1 MRDYDFVVIGSGIA
15 GLTFALKAAK
25 HGSVAVVTKRKGS
38 DTNTAR
44 AQGGI
49 ACVTSDED
57 SFELHV
63 RDTLEA
69 GAGLCDEAVVRTI
82 VTEGPDRIR
91 ELMALG
97 LQFDEREVS
106 GHRELDLGKEGG
118 HSKRRVLHVRDVLE
132 AGAGLCD
139 EAVVRTIVTEG
150 PDRIRE
156 LMALGLQF
164 DEREVSG
171 HRELDLGKEG
181 GHSKRRVLH
190 VRDVTGKEVEETLL
204 RELDRQSRV
213 ELLENHMA
221 VDLITAAKL
230 GFATEDR
237 CLGAYVLDETAGKV
251 ETIRADRIVLA
262 TGGCGK
268 VYLYTTNPD
277 IATGDGV
284 AMAWRAGVEI
294 ANMEFIQFHPTC
306 LFHPQAKSFLIS
318 EAVRGE
324 GGILRNDRGEDFMK
338 RYDARGSLAPRDIVA
353 RAIDSEMKRS
363 GAKCAFL
370 DITHRSPEFLR
381 ERFPHIYQTCLRFGI
396 DMSKQPIPV
405 VPAAHYQC
413 GGIKTDVNGATSL
426 SGLYT
431 IGEVACTGLHG
442 ANRLASNS
450 LLEGLVMA
458 HRAAATAVHVEST
471 SKRKIP
477 LPEWKSGNV
486 QDVDEMVVIYHN
498 WDEIRRLMWDYVG
511 IVRTDKRLQRA
522 SARLRNLQ
530 REIREFYW
538 NFKVSVD
545 LLELRNLATVAALI
559 VDSALSRK
567 ESRGLHYTLDYPQAD
582 DREFR
587 QDTLVRRN

>member
-1 MRDYDFVVIGSGIA
+1 VKEYDFVVIGSGIA
-15 GLTFALKAAK
+15 GLSFALKVAEQ
-25 HGSVAVVTKRKGS
+25 GSVAVVTKRKGA
-38 DTNTAR
+38 DTNTAW

-63 RDTLEA
+63 RDTIEA
-69 GAGLCDEAVVRTI
+69 GAGLCNEPVVRTI
-82 VTEGPDRIR
+82 VTEGPERIR
-91 ELMALG
+91 ELMSLG
-97 LQFDEREVS
+97 LQFDQREVS

-118 HSKRRVLHVRDVLE
+118 HSKRRVLHVRD
-132 AGAGLCD
+132 A
-139 EAVVRTIVTEG
+139 
-150 PDRIRE
+150 
-156 LMALGLQF
+156 
-164 DEREVSG
+164 
-171 HRELDLGKEG
+171 
-181 GHSKRRVLH
+181 
-190 VRDVTGKEVEETLL
+190 TGKEIEDTLL
-204 RELDRQSRV
+204 GELGRQSHV
-213 ELLENHMA
+213 DLLENHMA
-221 VDLITAAKL
+221 VDLITAAKV
-230 GFATEDR
+230 GFAAEDR
-237 CLGAYVLDETAGKV
+237 CLGVYILDERTGEV
-251 ETIRADRIVLA
+251 ETIRSDRIVLA

-284 AMAWRAGVEI
+284 AMAWRAGAEI

-306 LFHPQAKSFLIS
+306 LFHVQAKSFLIS

-324 GGILRNDRGEDFMK
+324 SGILRNNRGEDFMK

-353 RAIDSEMKRS
+353 RAIDAEIKRS
-363 GAKCAFL
+363 GAKCVFL
-370 DITHRSPEFLR
+370 DITHKAPEFIR
-381 ERFPHIYQTCLRFGI
+381 ERFPHIYETCLRFGI

-413 GGIKTDVNGATSL
+413 GGIKTDVNGVTSL
-426 SGLYT
+426 PGLYA

-450 LLEGLVMA
+450 LLEGLVVA
-458 HRAAATAVHVEST
+458 HRAAVASKHAGSG
-471 SKRKIP
+471 SKRHIS

-522 SARLRNLQ
+522 GARLRNLQ

-538 NFKVSVD
+538 NFKISVD

-559 VDSALSRK
+559 VDSALNRK
-567 ESRGLHYTLDYPQAD
+567 ESRGLHYTLDYP
-582 DREFR
+582 ET
-587 QDTLVRRN
+587 QDKQFKRNTILRRD

>member
-1 MRDYDFVVIGSGIA
+1 MKEYDFVVIGSGIA
-15 GLTFALKAAK
+15 GLSFALKASRR
-25 HGSVAVVTKRKGS
+25 GSVAVITKRKGP
-38 DTNTAR
+38 DTNTAW

-69 GAGLCDEAVVRTI
+69 GAGLCDENVVRTV
-82 VTEGPDRIR
+82 VTEAPTRIQ
-91 ELMALG
+91 ELVELG

-106 GHRELDLGKEGG
+106 GHREFDLG
-118 HSKRRVLHVRDVLE
+118 R
-132 AGAGLCD
+132 
-139 EAVVRTIVTEG
+139 
-150 PDRIRE
+150 
-156 LMALGLQF
+156 
-164 DEREVSG
+164 
-171 HRELDLGKEG
+171 EG

-190 VRDVTGKEVEETLL
+190 VRDVTGKEIENALL
-204 RELDRQSRV
+204 RELERQSHV
-213 ELLENHMA
+213 DLLENHMA
-221 VDLITAAKL
+221 VDLITAAKI

-237 CLGAYVLDETAGKV
+237 CLGIYILDEQTGEV
-251 ETIRADRIVLA
+251 ETIRSDRIVLA

-284 AMAWRAGVEI
+284 AMAWRAGAVI
-294 ANMEFIQFHPTC
+294 VYMEFIQFHPTC
-306 LFHPQAKSFLIS
+306 LFHVEVKSFLIS

-324 GGILRNDRGEDFMK
+324 GGILRNNRGEDFMK

-353 RAIDSEMKRS
+353 RAIDAEIKRS
-363 GAKCAFL
+363 GAKCVFL
-370 DITHRSPEFLR
+370 DITHRSPEFIR

-396 DMSKQPIPV
+396 DMLKQAIPV

-413 GGIKTDVNGATSL
+413 GGIKTDVNGATNL
-426 SGLYT
+426 SGLYA

-450 LLEGLVMA
+450 LLEGLVVA
-458 HRAAATAVHVEST
+458 HRAAAAAVETRSA
-471 SKRKIP
+471 RKQKVP

-486 QDVDEMVVIYHN
+486 QDVDELVVIYHN

-530 REIREFYW
+530 REIHDFYW

-559 VDSALSRK
+559 VDSALLRK
-567 ESRGLHYTLDYPQAD
+567 ESRGLHFTLDYREVN
-582 DREFR
+582 DRQFKHDIVLSR
-587 QDTLVRRN
+587 S

>member
-1 MRDYDFVVIGSGIA
+1 MKEYDFVVIGSGIA
-15 GLTFALKAAK
+15 GLSFALKVAQ
-25 HGSVAVVTKRKGS
+25 HGSVAVITKRKGT
-38 DTNTAR
+38 DTNTAW

-69 GAGLCDEAVVRTI
+69 GAGLCDEAAVRTI
-82 VTEGPDRIR
+82 VMEGPDRIR
-91 ELMALG
+91 ELMEFG
-97 LQFDEREVS
+97 LEFDEREVS

-118 HSKRRVLHVRDVLE
+118 HSKRRVLHV
-132 AGAGLCD
+132 
-139 EAVVRTIVTEG
+139 
-150 PDRIRE
+150 
-156 LMALGLQF
+156 Q
-164 DEREVSG
+164 
-171 HRELDLGKEG
+171 
-181 GHSKRRVLH
+181 
-190 VRDVTGKEVEETLL
+190 DVTGKEIEGTLL
-204 RELDRQSRV
+204 RELGRQSHV
-213 ELLENHMA
+213 ELFENHMA
-221 VDLITAAKL
+221 VDLITAGKL

-237 CLGAYVLDETAGKV
+237 CLGVYVLDERTGEV
-251 ETIRADRIVLA
+251 ETIRSDRIVLA

-268 VYLYTTNPD
+268 VYLYSTNPD

-284 AMAWRAGVEI
+284 AMAWRAGAMI
-294 ANMEFIQFHPTC
+294 TNMEFIQFHPTC
-306 LFHPQAKSFLIS
+306 LFHAKAKSFLIS
-318 EAVRGE
+318 EALRGE
-324 GGILRNDRGEDFMK
+324 GGILRNSRGEDFMK
-338 RYDARGSLAPRDIVA
+338 RYDPRGSLASRDIVA
-353 RAIDSEMKRS
+353 RAIDAEIKRA

-370 DITHRSPEFLR
+370 DITDKSPEFIR
-381 ERFPHIYQTCLRFGI
+381 ERFPHIYETCLGFGI

-413 GGIKTDVNGATSL
+413 GGIKTDVNGATNL
-426 SGLYT
+426 LGLYA

-450 LLEGLVMA
+450 LLEGLVVA
-458 HRAAATAVHVEST
+458 HRAAASSVQAQKR
-471 SKRKIP
+471 SKQKIL
-477 LPEWKSGNV
+477 LPEWESGNV
-486 QDVDEMVVIYHN
+486 QDVDELVAIYHN

-538 NFKVSVD
+538 NFKISVD

-567 ESRGLHYTLDYPQAD
+567 ESRGLHYTLDYPEAK
-582 DREFR
+582 DRQFKRETVLSR
-587 QDTLVRRN
+587 G